1 MQNGPHSAFGIL
13 HSAFAALLFLTLAV
27 ALTWP
32 LAANLGSAVAW
43 PGDPF
48 INIWIL
54 DWDWWATFH
63 QPLSLFQANTFY
75 PAKLPLAYSENL
87 YGIAIVIFPFRA
99 AGLGPIAAYN
109 VAMLLGYAFS
119 GFGAYALGRYV
130 TGSWWAGVAAGI
142 FYAFVPFR
150 ITHASHVQH
159 VWAGWLPLLII
170 ALLHYAK
177 RPTWGRAALFGAAFL
192 MNGLSNVHWLLF
204 GSVAI
209 FVAILI
215 VRPRVLPI
223 AACTLAAALLL
234 APFLIPYAK
243 VARDYDMRRTWQET
257 KRFSAEPRDW
267 LVAAETMRW
276 YGKLKDADVDP
287 ERWLFPGALA
297 LLFSAVGA
305 FVTPAST
312 PAGPA
317 SSRRRRRDAAQPAVG
332 TTALRTIAIAWI
344 VLGVAGALGTHLF
357 FHRFLFAHVP
367 GFQAIRVPARW
378 ANIAYVGMAMLIANG
393 GKRFAPLAAAALA
406 VELCAAPLL
415 WYLVVPGTP
424 PVYRAIHGP
433 TLELPI
439 GQGLD
444 YAYMLHA
451 TAHHQPIVNGVSGFT
466 PPETLRI
473 ASLVNGDLLIGELN
487 RIGVGTI
494 IVHGDA
500 ADGATQQWLARELA
514 RGRLAFVRRF
524 DSGISGDWLFRLGGG
539 TSHAPELDAFLAGQ
553 QTRNSDTFGF
563 VDFPQPEQRI
573 ADKLYVSG
581 FALSPYGVRSVTL
594 RFANGRVRI
603 APFLFDDPALRRRF
617 PWYGATAKP
626 RFVRE
631 FDRRPPGV
639 AERTD
644 LQVEIVDGRGRR
656 VLLEDRFFVWP
667 DRR

>member
-1 MQNGPHSAFGIL
+1 MWRSHAL
-13 HSAFAALLFLTLAV
+13 AAALFVALAV

-48 INIWIL
+48 INTWIL

-87 YGIAIVIFPFRA
+87 YGIAVVLFPFRA
-99 AGLGPIAAYN
+99 AGLGPVAAYN

-130 TGSWWAGVAAGI
+130 TGGWWAGVAAGI

-159 VWAGWLPLLII
+159 VWAGWLPLLIV

-177 RPTWGRAALFGAAFL
+177 RPTWIRAALFGAAFL

-209 FVAILI
+209 FAAFLI
-215 VRPRVLPI
+215 VRPRPLPI
-223 AACTLAAALLL
+223 ATCTLGAALLL

-243 VARDYDMRRTWQET
+243 VAREYDMRRTWQET

-297 LLFSAVGA
+297 ILFSAIG
-305 FVTPAST
+305 VTKKPR
-312 PAGPA
+312 GI
-317 SSRRRRRDAAQPAVG
+317 
-332 TTALRTIAIAWI
+332 ALAWI
-344 VLGVAGALGTHLF
+344 LLGVAGALGTHLF
-357 FHRFLFAHVP
+357 FHRFLFAYVP

-378 ANIAYVGMAMLIANG
+378 ANIAYAGMAMLIANG
-393 GKRFAPLAAAALA
+393 VKRFAPLAAAALV

-424 PVYRAIHGP
+424 PVYREIHGP

-473 ASLVNGDLLIGELN
+473 ASLVNSDLLIGELN

-494 IVHGDA
+494 VVHGDA
-500 ADGATQQWLARELA
+500 ADDATRQWLGRELA
-514 RGRLAFVRRF
+514 RGHLGFVQRF
-524 DSGISGDWLFRLGGG
+524 DGGISGDWLFRLGGG
-539 TSHAPELDAFLAGQ
+539 TRRAPDLDAFLSGQ
-553 QTRNSDTFGF
+553 PTYNHDTFGF
-563 VDFPQPEQRI
+563 VDFPQPGQRI

-581 FALSPYGVRSVTL
+581 FALSPYGIRSITL
-594 RFANGRVRI
+594 RFANGRVCI
-603 APFLFDDPALRRRF
+603 APFLFDDPTLRRRF
-617 PWYGATAKP
+617 PWYDATAKP

-656 VLLEDRFFVWP
+656 VLLEDRFFIWP

>member
-1 MQNGPHSAFGIL
+1 MWRSHAL
-13 HSAFAALLFLTLAV
+13 AAALFLALA
-27 ALTWP
+27 AAMPWP
-32 LAANLGSAVAW
+32 LAANLGGAVAW

-87 YGIAIVIFPFRA
+87 YGIAVVLFPFRLL
-99 AGLGPIAAYN
+99 GVGPIAAYN
-109 VAMLLGYAFS
+109 LAMLLGYAFS
-119 GFGAYALGRYV
+119 GFGAYVLGRYL
-130 TGSWWAGVAAGI
+130 TSSWWAGVAAGI

-159 VWAGWLPLLII
+159 VWAGWLPLLIV

-192 MNGLSNVHWLLF
+192 MNGLSNIHWLLF

-209 FVAILI
+209 FVAFLI
-215 VRPRVLPI
+215 VRPRPLPI

-243 VARDYDMRRTWQET
+243 VARQYDMRRSWQEV

-267 LVAAETMRW
+267 LVAAETTRW
-276 YGKLKDADVDP
+276 YGRLKDADVDP

-297 LLFSAVGA
+297 IVFSILGSLR
-305 FVTPAST
+305 PS
-312 PAGPA
+312 P
-317 SSRRRRRDAAQPAVG
+317 
-332 TTALRTIAIAWI
+332 ALRFAQSTLSPRAGRGTGAKRQGEGRKLPVTFIAIAWI

-393 GKRFAPLAAAALA
+393 VKRFGPLAAGALA

-424 PVYRAIHGP
+424 PVYRAIAGP

-444 YAYMLHA
+444 YAAMLHA

-473 ASLVNGDLLIGELN
+473 ASLVNSDLLIGELN
-487 RIGVGTI
+487 RTGVGTI
-494 IVHGDA
+494 VVHGDA
-500 ADGATQQWLARELA
+500 ADDATRQWLGRELA

-524 DSGISGDWLFRLGGG
+524 DGGISGDWLFKLGAG
-539 TSHAPELDAFLAGQ
+539 TRRAPDLDAFLAGRP
-553 QTRNSDTFGF
+553 TYNSDTFGF

-573 ADKLYVSG
+573 AEKLYVSG

-594 RFANGRVRI
+594 RFANGRVRV

-617 PWYGATAKP
+617 PWYDATTKP

-656 VLLEDRFFVWP
+656 VLLEDRFFLWP

>member
-1 MQNGPHSAFGIL
+1 MWRSHAL
-13 HSAFAALLFLTLAV
+13 AAALFLALAT
-27 ALTWP
+27 AMTWP

-87 YGIAIVIFPFRA
+87 YGIAVVLFPLRLL
-99 AGLGPIAAYN
+99 GVGPIAAYN

-119 GFGAYALGRYV
+119 GFGAYALGRTV
-130 TGSWWAGVAAGI
+130 TGGWWAGVAAGI

-159 VWAGWLPLLII
+159 VWAGWLPLLIV

-209 FVAILI
+209 FAAFLI
-215 VRPRVLPI
+215 VRPRPLPI

-234 APFLIPYAK
+234 SPFLIPYAK
-243 VARDYDMRRTWQET
+243 VAREYDMRRTWQET

-267 LVAAETMRW
+267 FVAPETMRW
-276 YGKLKDADVDP
+276 YGRLKDAKVDP

-297 LLFSAVGA
+297 LVFSAIGVLGSLRPSPWRFA
-305 FVTPAST
+305 PVPLPASGERVA
-312 PAGPA
+312 PQAPGEGRH
-317 SSRRRRRDAAQPAVG
+317 SLII
-332 TTALRTIAIAWI
+332 ALAWI

-393 GKRFAPLAAAALA
+393 VKRFAPLAAAALT

-444 YAYMLHA
+444 YADMLHA

-473 ASLVNGDLLIGELN
+473 TSLVNSDLLIGELN

-494 IVHGDA
+494 VVHGDA
-500 ADGATQQWLARELA
+500 ADDATRQWLAREID

-524 DSGISGDWLFRLGGG
+524 DGGISGDWLFRIGRGAQR
-539 TSHAPELDAFLAGQ
+539 APDLAQ
-553 QTRNSDTFGF
+553 PAYNSDTFGF
-563 VDFPQPEQRI
+563 VDFPKPEQRI
-573 ADKLYVSG
+573 AGKLYVSG
-581 FALSPYGVRSVTL
+581 FALSPYGIRSVTL
-594 RFANGRVRI
+594 RFANGRVCI

-617 PWYGATAKP
+617 PWYDATVKP

-631 FDRRPPGV
+631 FDHRPPGV

-644 LQVEIVDGRGRR
+644 LQVEVVDGRGRH

>member
-1 MQNGPHSAFGIL
+1 M
-13 HSAFAALLFLTLAV
+13 
-27 ALTWP
+27 TWP

-63 QPLSLFQANTFY
+63 QPFSLFQANTFY

-87 YGIAIVIFPFRA
+87 YGIAVVLFPFRA

-130 TGSWWAGVAAGI
+130 TGGWWAGVAAGI

-159 VWAGWLPLLII
+159 VWAGWLPLLIV

-177 RPTWGRAALFGAAFL
+177 RPAWGRAALFGAAFL
-192 MNGLSNVHWLLF
+192 MNGLSNIHWLLF

-209 FVAILI
+209 FVAFLI
-215 VRPRVLPI
+215 VRPRPLPI

-243 VARDYDMRRTWQET
+243 VAREYDMRRTWQET

-267 LVAAETMRW
+267 LVAPETMRW
-276 YGKLKDADVDP
+276 YGRLKDPNVDP

-297 LLFSAVGA
+297 LVFSVLGA
-305 FVTPAST
+305 QSTLSPLAGRGTGAKRRGEGRKLPVTFI
-312 PAGPA
+312 
-317 SSRRRRRDAAQPAVG
+317 
-332 TTALRTIAIAWI
+332 ALAWI
-344 VLGVAGALGTHLF
+344 LLGVAGALGTHLF

-378 ANIAYVGMAMLIANG
+378 ANIAYAGMAMLIANG
-393 GKRFAPLAAAALA
+393 VKRFAPLAAAALT

-415 WYLVVPGTP
+415 WYLAVPGTP

-473 ASLVNGDLLIGELN
+473 ASLVNSDLLIGELK

-494 IVHGDA
+494 VVHGDA
-500 ADGATQQWLARELA
+500 ADDATRQWLARELA
-514 RGRLAFVRRF
+514 RGRIAFAGRF
-524 DSGISGDWLFRLGGG
+524 DRGISGDWLFRIGRGARR
-539 TSHAPELDAFLAGQ
+539 APDLDAFLNAQ
-553 QTRNSDTFGF
+553 PTYNADTFGF
-563 VDFPQPEQRI
+563 VDFPKPEQRI
-573 ADKLYVSG
+573 AGKLYVSG
-581 FALSPYGVRSVTL
+581 FALSPYGIRSVTL

-617 PWYGATAKP
+617 PWYDATVKP

-644 LQVEIVDGRGRR
+644 LQVEVVDGRGRR

>member
-1 MQNGPHSAFGIL
+1 M
-13 HSAFAALLFLTLAV
+13 FLALAV
-27 ALTWP
+27 FMTWP

-63 QPLSLFQANTFY
+63 QPFSLFQANTFY

-87 YGIAIVIFPFRA
+87 YGIAVVLFPFRA

-119 GFGAYALGRYV
+119 GFGAYALGRTV
-130 TGSWWAGVAAGI
+130 TGGWWAGVAAGI

-159 VWAGWLPLLII
+159 VWAGWLPLLIV

-177 RPTWGRAALFGAAFL
+177 RPAWGRAALFGAAFL
-192 MNGLSNVHWLLF
+192 MNGLSNIHWLLF

-209 FVAILI
+209 FVAAIGVIPSAARNPLQ
-215 VRPRVLPI
+215 RLSAGDSSPSPRLGMTRAALPI

-234 APFLIPYAK
+234 APFLIPYAT
-243 VARDYDMRRTWQET
+243 VAREYDMRRTWQET

-267 LVAAETMRW
+267 LVAPETMRW
-276 YGKLKDADVDP
+276 YGRLKDPNVDP

-297 LLFSAVGA
+297 LVFSAIGA
-305 FVTPAST
+305 TKKPR
-312 PAGPA
+312 GI
-317 SSRRRRRDAAQPAVG
+317 
-332 TTALRTIAIAWI
+332 ALAWI
-344 VLGVAGALGTHLF
+344 ILGVAGALGTHLF

-378 ANIAYVGMAMLIANG
+378 ANIAYAGMAMLIANG
-393 GKRFAPLAAAALA
+393 VKRFAPLAAAALT

-444 YAYMLHA
+444 YAAMLHA

-473 ASLVNGDLLIGELN
+473 TSLINSDLLIGELK

-494 IVHGDA
+494 VVHGDA
-500 ADGATQQWLARELA
+500 ADDATRQWLARELA
-514 RGRLAFVRRF
+514 RGRIAFDGRF
-524 DSGISGDWLFRLGGG
+524 DGGISGDWLFRIGRGARR
-539 TSHAPELDAFLAGQ
+539 APDLDAFLNAQ
-553 QTRNSDTFGF
+553 PTYNSDTFGF
-563 VDFPQPEQRI
+563 VDFPKPEQRI
-573 ADKLYVSG
+573 AGKLYVSG
-581 FALSPYGVRSVTL
+581 FALSPYGIRSVTL

-617 PWYGATAKP
+617 PWYDATVKP

-631 FDRRPPGV
+631 FDHRLPGV

-644 LQVEIVDGRGRR
+644 LQVEVVDGRGRR